1 MSDPIKSENNESPTS
16 ESSKSA
22 DKPNSITKNG
32 VQTRRTAVEPEQST
46 EKSAMS
52 KEIGGQAGPEPT
64 RFGDWEKNGR
74 CTDF

>member
-1 MSDPIKSENNESPTS
+1 MTDPMKPENNESPTS
-16 ESSKSA
+16 ELSKSA
-22 DKPNSITKNG
+22 VIPNSITKKG
-32 VQTRRTAVEPEQST
+32 LQTRQTAVEPKQST